1 MRVSADSTG
10 CGRVEAI
17 AAIGRRRSADLRVGQ
32 AMKMCRTLLAAA
44 AVIGLAACGSSAV
57 ADRDAPVP
65 NLSETVETRGDWS
78 LLNVLVDR
86 PPAESELLM
95 QSPITVDLNAMLGPR
110 VFDYRK
116 RMVAAGPLVRN
127 GTMLVSVTPPGPNA
141 AYLVIEPSDN
151 VLEAGWRRSGR
162 WHVERTAGT
171 TMRRPRQVE
180 ALFVR

>member
-1 MRVSADSTG
+1 
-10 CGRVEAI
+10 
-17 AAIGRRRSADLRVGQ
+17 
-32 AMKMCRTLLAAA
+32 MKMRSTLLVAVV
-44 AVIGLAACGSSAV
+44 VIGLAACGSSAV

-65 NLSETVETRGDWS
+65 NLSEMVETRGDWS

-95 QSPITVDLNAMLGPR
+95 QSPITVDLNAMLGAQ

-116 RMVAAGPLVRN
+116 RMVAAGPLVRD
-127 GTMLVSVTPPGPNA
+127 GTMLVSVTPSGPHA
-141 AYLVIEPSDN
+141 AYLMIEPGDN
-151 VLEAGWRRSGR
+151 VIEAGWRRSGR

-180 ALFVR
+180 ALLIR